1 MTDPDHPA
9 GPGAPLPPRRE
20 AFCQHYVVDPN
31 GTVAAVEAGYAP
43 GSARQEGYRLLNDPA
58 VAARISE
65 LRADMAS
72 RHGRAVD
79 DHIAKLETVY
89 RKAMT
94 EHHFHAA
101 VRAVEAQARLARLA
115 AARRTNDAAPD
126 AGPGEATDPDPAAIA
141 DPATGN
147 DGAAAPTAWP
157 RLADIG

>member
-20 AFCQHYVVDPN
+20 AFCQVYVVDPN
-31 GTVAAVEAGYAP
+31 AAAAAVEAGYAP
-43 GSARQEGYRLLNDPA
+43 GSARQEGYRLLNDPV
-58 VAARISE
+58 VAARISQ
-65 LRADMAS
+65 LRSDMAN

-115 AARRTNDAAPD
+115 AANTAGGAAPAALEPD
-126 AGPGEATDPDPAAIA
+126 RRDDGAGPPP
-141 DPATGN
+141 
-147 DGAAAPTAWP
+147 WP
-157 RLADIG
+157 RVADIG